1 MRRRMQWL
9 TLWVAITL
17 VTLILSA
24 CGDATT
30 ASTGSSPAAGAGGA
44 TTAAGNAQQAGGAP
58 VDLTLW
64 FQPAVSESQPPPA
77 DWEGYKIIKDKLNI
91 NLKYNPL
98 PGANPDAET
107 KLNAAAA
114 SNSLPDL
121 FGSGNLDLFF
131 KWQQQGLLAPVNSLL
146 PMMPERTKLR
156 YSNADLNKVYT
167 VNGQLYALP
176 DVNPFPKP
184 EGLLIR
190 KDWLDKLGL
199 KAPTN
204 LDELFEVA
212 KAFTEKDPDGNGK
225 KDTYGLSS
233 YYDGSYGL
241 GNRFNFIF
249 GAYGVAGTWNL
260 NGDKFGLNVRDA
272 NTEKA
277 LEYIKK
283 LNQAG
288 VIDPDWPT
296 MKKDDFRA
304 RWKQGKYGIMW
315 EQFCAFACQYN
326 YTSFDTNFPNGEWAV
341 LDAPK
346 GPEGK
351 SAYNVYF
358 DTTTTTLVSKKALDS
373 GKGPA
378 IAKFLE
384 WVNSG
389 EGYYLLGF
397 GKEGVN
403 YKLDASGNVSIDGVP
418 KPYTEKEQQP
428 LQQLRNLAYNG
439 SPQESKLRT
448 PAWKTQNGRTIDPLQ
463 IYDAFTKQ
471 PWINYTSTVLI
482 KPALNQVDL
491 NRYVSENMVQFA
503 LGQKPISTDSW
514 QQFVGGLDSQGAKD
528 WEASA
533 KKDLQNGG
541 FLK

>member
-1 MRRRMQWL
+1 MWWL
-9 TLWVAITL
+9 TLWVAISLTS
-17 VTLILSA
+17 LILGA
-24 CGDATT
+24 CGDA
-30 ASTGSSPAAGAGGA
+30 ASTSAPASGSGA
-44 TTAAGNAQQAGGAP
+44 TTAAGNAQPASGAP
-58 VDLTLW
+58 VDLTIWL
-64 FQPAVSESQPPPA
+64 QPAVSESQPPPA
-77 DWEGYKIIKDKLNI
+77 DWEGYKIIRDKLNI
-91 NLKYNPL
+91 NLKYTAL
-98 PGANPDAET
+98 PGANTDADT

-114 SNSLPDL
+114 ANNLPDIW
-121 FGSGNLDLFF
+121 GSGNLDLFF
-131 KWQQQGLLAPVNSLL
+131 KWQQQGLLGSVNNLL

-156 YSNADLNKVYT
+156 YSNPDVNKVYT
-167 VNGQLYALP
+167 VNGQMYALP

-199 KAPTN
+199 KAPTT
-204 LDELFEVA
+204 LDELFDVA
-212 KAFTEKDPDGNGK
+212 KAFTEKDPDGDGK
-225 KDTYGLSS
+225 NDTYGLSS

-241 GNRFNFIF
+241 GSRFNFIF

-260 NGDKFGLNVRDA
+260 NADKFGLNVRDP
-272 NTEKA
+272 NTQKA
-277 LEYIKK
+277 LDYIKK
-283 LNQAG
+283 LNDAK

-326 YTSFDTNFPNGEWAV
+326 YSAFDTNFPNGQWEV
-341 LDAPK
+341 LPAPK

-351 SAYNVYF
+351 SAYNTYIE
-358 DTTTTTLVSKKALDS
+358 TTTALLVSKKALDA

-403 YKLDASGNVSIDGVP
+403 YKLDASGNVTTEGVP
-418 KPYTEKEQQP
+418 APYTAKEQQP

-439 SPQESKLRT
+439 TPAESKLRT

-463 IYDAFTKQ
+463 IYDEFGKQ

-482 KPALNQVDL
+482 KPSPNQVDL

-503 LGQKPISTDSW
+503 LGQKPLTGESW
-514 QQFVGGLDSQGAKD
+514 QQFVGGLDGMGAKD